1 MFVYGVGK
9 TGDDV
14 TSEHETLSEAL
25 RRMPTPPLRAGFVDA
40 ALARAVAASDR
51 REAPSRLRAFGRW
64 ETWMGAAL
72 GAALAMMAT
81 VFVMR
86 PEMPVAPAAGITL
99 AMNESRNVE
108 VLIDSE
114 RTLDDAT
121 IRIAT
126 TGSVELDGFD
136 DARAVEWQTRLERG
150 RNVLSLPVVART
162 EGAAQLV
169 AVIEHEGRSRRIAIN
184 LVVTPR
190 ANRGNV

>member
-1 MFVYGVGK
+1 MYGVGK
-9 TGDDV
+9 TGDNV

-25 RRMPTPPLRAGFVDA
+25 RRMPTPSLRAGFIDQ
-40 ALARAVAASDR
+40 ALSRAVAAAEP
-51 REAPSRLRAFGRW
+51 REAPSRLHAFGRW
-64 ETWMGAAL
+64 ETWMGAAV
-72 GAALAMMAT
+72 GAALAVMAT

-86 PEMPVAPAAGITL
+86 PDVPVAPAAGVTL

-121 IRIAT
+121 IRIAAS
-126 TGSVELDGFD
+126 GSVELEGFD
-136 DARAVEWQTRLERG
+136 DRRAVEWQTRLERG

-184 LVVTPR
+184 LIVTPR
-190 ANRGNV
+190 TREGNA